1 MYCYCIIIVIQWQY
15 NLGDDNMPTKKK
27 DSISVRV
34 DSSLKDEAEE
44 VLDSMGLN
52 YTTAITLFLKAVTN
66 EGKIPF
72 EIKSDP
78 FYSRVNQEQLKQSI
92 AQLETGTF
100 EENGL
105 IE

>member
-1 MYCYCIIIVIQWQY
+1 MVIQ
-15 NLGDDNMPTKKK
+15 GDDCMATKKK
-27 DSISVRV
+27 DSISIRV
-34 DSSLKDEAEE
+34 DSSLKNEAEN

-78 FYSRVNQEQLKQSI
+78 FYSKVNQEQLRHSI
-92 AQLETGTF
+92 NQLKHGNIKKED
-100 EENGL
+100 L

>member
-1 MYCYCIIIVIQWQY
+1 
-15 NLGDDNMPTKKK
+15 MPTMKK
-27 DSISVRV
+27 DSISIRI
-34 DSSLKDEAEE
+34 DSNLKDEAEE

-78 FYSRVNQEQLKQSI
+78 FYSRANQEQLKHSI
-92 AQLETGTF
+92 NQLETGHS
-100 EENGL
+100 EEKSL

>member
-1 MYCYCIIIVIQWQY
+1 
-15 NLGDDNMPTKKK
+15 MPTKKK
-27 DSISVRV
+27 ESISIRV
-34 DSSLKDEAEE
+34 EPALKTEAER

-78 FYSRVNQEQLKQSI
+78 FFSKANQK
-92 AQLETGTF
+92 QLERSIQQIETGETV
-100 EENGL
+100 GRRL
-105 IE
+105 ID

>member
-1 MYCYCIIIVIQWQY
+1 M
-15 NLGDDNMPTKKK
+15 MTTTKK
-27 DSISVRV
+27 DSISIRV
-34 DSSLKDEAEE
+34 DSNLKDEAEE

-72 EIKSDP
+72 EIKSDS
-78 FYSRVNQEQLKQSI
+78 FYSRANQKQLKHSI
-92 AQLETGTF
+92 NQLETGHV
-100 EENGL
+100 EKKSL